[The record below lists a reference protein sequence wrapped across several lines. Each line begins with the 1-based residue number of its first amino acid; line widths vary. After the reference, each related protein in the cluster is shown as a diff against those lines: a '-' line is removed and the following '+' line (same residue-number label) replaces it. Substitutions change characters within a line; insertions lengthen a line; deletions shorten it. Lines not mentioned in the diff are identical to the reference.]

1 MKHPGVLI
9 VDSDARERAK
19 YASVLSKARYTV
31 HKAPGCAEALGIL
44 EKHRGKL
51 IVLSEL
57 DLNGESG
64 LQFLEGTLRK
74 YPFLPFTFFA
84 SAPPLESVIEALK
97 KGAYDFLRKPV
108 SPDILRHSVARSV
121 QKLELTLET
130 EQQHREIRKLYLLN
144 RSELKRA
151 RNLSAFK
158 GFMISMA
165 AHDFRSILTVLD
177 GYLQLLRER
186 CDDGP
191 SPIPS
196 EILQQA
202 TRTIG
207 RMRSMADTLF
217 DYEAAESGTIR
228 LEVRPFPL
236 SDALRECV
244 DFYRPYAEQK
254 KVQLSLEGD
263 PGNVLVAGDRGKVM
277 EILDNLVYNALKF
290 TPAKGAI
297 RLSGCRGR
305 WKTAWLRY
313 ASRIPVPGSRGK
325 NSGRSSTGNRWSQTS
340 IPMPDSG
347 WDWPSARC
355 SSRHKRGKY
364 GSKASLAKVPGYISH
379 SRSRDSLI
387 SGN

>member
-9 VDSDARERAK
+9 VDSDAGERAK

-31 HKAPGCAEALGIL
+31 HKAAGSAEALGIL
-44 EKHRGKL
+44 AKHRGKL

-64 LQFLEGTLRK
+64 LTFLEGTLRK

-121 QKLELTLET
+121 QKLELTVET
-130 EQQHREIRKLYLLN
+130 EQQHREIRKLYLVN
-144 RSELKRA
+144 RADLKKA
-151 RNLSAFK
+151 RNISSFK

-177 GYLQLLRER
+177 GYLQLVRER
-186 CDDGP
+186 CDACSVTDP
-191 SPIPS
+191 SG
-196 EILQQA
+196 ILHHA

-207 RMRSMADTLF
+207 RMRTMADTLF

-236 SDALRECV
+236 SDTLRDCIA
-244 DFYRPYAEQK
+244 FYRPYAEQK
-254 KVQLSLEGD
+254 KVQLLLEGD
-263 PGNVLVAGDRGKVM
+263 PGDIIVAGDRGKVM
-277 EILDNLVYNALKF
+277 QILDNLVYNALKF
-290 TPAKGAI
+290 TPPRGTI
-297 RLSGCRGR
+297 RLSGKREDG
-305 WKTAWLRY
+305 L
-313 ASRIPVPGSRGK
+313 ASVCVS
-325 NSGRSSTGNRWSQTS
+325 
-340 IPMPDSG
+340 DSG
-347 WDWPSARC
+347 AGIPREKLRKIFDRESMVVTLDAHARLGLGLAIC
-355 SSRHKRGKY
+355 KTLIEAQKGKIRIESILGKGTRVY
-364 GSKASLAKVPGYISH
+364 FSLPVA
-379 SRSRDSLI
+379 
-387 SGN
+387 

>member
-19 YASVLSKARYTV
+19 YASILSKARYAV

-44 EKHRGKL
+44 AKHRGKL

-84 SAPPLESVIEALK
+84 SAPSLESVIEALK

-130 EQQHREIRKLYLLN
+130 EEQHREIRKLYLLN
-144 RSELKRA
+144 RSELKKA

-177 GYLQLLRER
+177 GYLQLIRER

-191 SPIPS
+191 APDPS
-196 EILQQA
+196 GILQQA

-207 RMRSMADTLF
+207 RMRTMADTLF

-236 SDALRECV
+236 SDALRDCV

-263 PGNVLVAGDRGKVM
+263 PGNILVAGDRGKVM

-290 TPAKGAI
+290 TPARGAI
-297 RLSGCRGR
+297 RLSGKMEDG
-305 WKTAWLRY
+305 L
-313 ASRIPVPGSRGK
+313 ASVCVS
-325 NSGRSSTGNRWSQTS
+325 
-340 IPMPDSG
+340 DSG
-347 WDWPSARC
+347 AGIPREKLRKIFDRESMVVNLDSHARLGLGLAIC
-355 SSRHKRGKY
+355 KTLIEAQKGKIRVESTLGKGTRVY
-364 GSKASLAKVPGYISH
+364 FSLPVA
-379 SRSRDSLI
+379 
-387 SGN
+387 

>member
-1 MKHPGVLI
+1 MKPPGVLI

-31 HKAPGCAEALGIL
+31 HKAAGCSEALGIL

-74 YPFLPFTFFA
+74 YPLLPFTFFA
-84 SAPPLESVIEALK
+84 SSPPLESVIEALK

-130 EQQHREIRKLYLLN
+130 EQQHREIRKLYLRN
-144 RSELKRA
+144 RSELKKA
-151 RNLSAFK
+151 RSLSAFK

-177 GYLQLLRER
+177 GYLQLIRER
-186 CDDGP
+186 CDDSPVTDP
-191 SPIPS
+191 SG
-196 EILQQA
+196 ILEQA

-207 RMRSMADTLF
+207 RMRTMADTLF

-236 SDALRECV
+236 SDALRDCV
-244 DFYRPYAEQK
+244 AFYRPYAEQK

-263 PGNVLVAGDRGKVM
+263 PGDILVAGDRSKVM

-290 TPAKGAI
+290 TSARGTI
-297 RLSGCRGR
+297 RLSGKMEDG
-305 WKTAWLRY
+305 L
-313 ASRIPVPGSRGK
+313 ASVCVS
-325 NSGRSSTGNRWSQTS
+325 
-340 IPMPDSG
+340 DSG
-347 WDWPSARC
+347 AGIPRQKLRKIFDRESMVATLDAYARLGLGLAIC
-355 SSRHKRGKY
+355 KTLIEAQKGKIRVESILGKGTRVY
-364 GSKASLAKVPGYISH
+364 FSLPVA
-379 SRSRDSLI
+379 
-387 SGN
+387 